1 MAVISLTNFSG
12 VAPRVSPN
20 KLAPGM
26 AQTAD
31 NVRLLAGTLDAWT
44 DSLPVVSGLTAG
56 ATSTIYRFGRDLTS
70 DTQYWF
76 HWTVDVDVVK
86 GAIANDQTERTY
98 FTHPTLGPRITY
110 NTLAVTGGSGGY
122 PYASYPLGVPAPSVT
137 PVAAVETDGDTGVTA
152 EARVYVYTFV
162 TSLGEE
168 GPPSP
173 PSNLLTIYADGGV
186 ASLTGLPTVAPTGYS
201 GYITAKRI
209 YRTLSGNL
217 STEYQFVDEIPI
229 SQATYSDAVPGES
242 LNEVIPSVQWYP
254 PPSTAFGITQMA
266 NGITLVFSGYDIYPS
281 EAYIPSAYPPGYSL
295 AVDYP
300 IVGGAAVG
308 TTAFVLTTGF
318 PYLLTGSDPSAM
330 SLVKLESPQSCV
342 SKRSIAAVDGG
353 VMYASPDGLIYITGT
368 GQVTNVTATLYSRK
382 EWQALVP
389 SSIHGY
395 YHDGRYHGFFN
406 NGSLQR
412 GFIFDPAQGT
422 GALTFVDAYA
432 TAGFNDTVQDA
443 LYLKIGTQIVKW
455 GADNDKLMY
464 TWRSGIAEMPTPVN
478 KSCAQVVA
486 KSYPATFRLYAD
498 GELKHTQMV
507 SSADPFWLPSG
518 YLARFY
524 EIELAGSAEILAVY
538 VADNM
543 EELGGV

>member
-20 KLAPGM
+20 KLAPGV
-26 AQTAD
+26 AQVAD

-44 DSLPVVSGLTAG
+44 ASLPVVSGLASG

-76 HWTVDVDVVK
+76 HWTADVDVVK

-98 FTHPTLGPRITY
+98 FTHPTLGPRMTY
-110 NTLAVTGGSGGY
+110 NTLALTGGSGDY
-122 PYASYPLGVPAPSVT
+122 PYASYPLGVPAPVPT
-137 PVAAVETDGDTGVTA
+137 PAATVQTEGDTGVTA
-152 EARVYVYTFV
+152 EVRVYVYTFV
-162 TSLGEE
+162 TALGEE

-173 PSNLLTIYADGGV
+173 PSNLLTIYANGGV
-186 ASLTGLPTVAPTGYS
+186 AQVANLPTAAPAGYS

-209 YRTLSGNL
+209 YRTLSGSL

-229 SQATYSDAVPGES
+229 SQGTYVDSIPNEN

-254 PPSTAFGITQMA
+254 PPSTAFGILQMA
-266 NGITLVFSGYDIYPS
+266 NGVTVVFDGYDVYPS

-330 SLVKLESPQSCV
+330 SLVKLDSPQSCV

-368 GQVTNVTATLYSRK
+368 GQVTNVTAQLFTRK

-395 YHDGRYHGFFN
+395 YHDGRYHGFYST
-406 NGSLQR
+406 GTVQR
-412 GFIFDPAQGT
+412 GFVFDPAQGT
-422 GALTFVDAYA
+422 GALTFVDLYA
-432 TAGFNDTVQDA
+432 TAGFTDTVQDA
-443 LYLKIGTQIVKW
+443 LYLKVGTQIVKW
-455 GADNDKLMY
+455 GADNDKLSY
-464 TWRSGIAEMPTPVN
+464 TWRSGIIEQGTPLN
-478 KSCAQVVA
+478 KACAQVVA
-486 KSYPATFRLYAD
+486 KSYPATFKLYAD
-498 GELKHTQMV
+498 GGLIHTQTV
-507 SSADPFWLPSG
+507 ANADPFWLPSG

-524 EIELAGSAEILAVY
+524 EIELSGSAEILSVH